1 MSRHSAWR
9 AGGVT
14 RFYTEAATV
23 AEAQQLARMAES
35 NRLPLVW
42 LGRGTNVLVRDA
54 GFPGLIVGYRAEGW
68 QLDEQGDTALVRV
81 AAGTSM
87 AGLARHLSAKGWAG
101 LAWAEGLPGTVGG
114 AVVGNAGCYGGDI
127 ASMLQSAEILVGV
140 TVETWPTQR
149 LAYGYRTSAL
159 KVGDGG
165 RGSGVGGR
173 GSGVGGRG
181 SGKGGQESGVGGQE
195 SGVGDQ
201 GATPIPDPRSP
212 IPHPSSPIPDPPSP
226 IPLLVLAATF
236 RLQRG
241 DPAELVAHMAAI
253 AAQRKAKTPVGHS
266 CGSVFKNPPGASAGQ
281 LIEAAGLKGRTIGGA
296 VISPV
301 HANYIIN
308 TGTATATDI
317 LALIEVARTEV
328 ARQFALELALEVRII

>member
-9 AGGVT
+9 AGGIT
-14 RFYTEAATV
+14 RFYTEAATL
-23 AEAQQLARMAES
+23 AEAQQLARMAET

-42 LGRGTNVLVRDA
+42 LGRGTNVLVRDV

-68 QLDEQGDTALVRV
+68 QLDEQGNTALVRV
-81 AAGTSM
+81 AAGTAM

-114 AVVGNAGCYGGDI
+114 AVVGNAGCYGGEI
-127 ASMLQSAEILVGV
+127 ANLLASAEILVGT

-159 KVGDGG
+159 KVGDGDQ
-165 RGSGVGGR
+165 GSGVR
-173 GSGVGGRG
+173 DQGSGIGD
-181 SGKGGQESGVGGQE
+181 QESGIG
-195 SGVGDQ
+195 SQ
-201 GATPIPDPRSP
+201 GATPIPDPPSP
-212 IPHPSSPIPDPPSP
+212 IPHPPSP

-236 RLQRG
+236 RLQRS

-317 LALIEVARTEV
+317 LALIEVARAEV

>member
-1 MSRHSAWR
+1 M
-9 AGGVT
+9 
-14 RFYTEAATV
+14 
-23 AEAQQLARMAES
+23 
-35 NRLPLVW
+35 
-42 LGRGTNVLVRDA
+42 RDA

-68 QLDEQGDTALVRV
+68 QLDEQGDTALVHV
-81 AAGTSM
+81 AAGTAM

-101 LAWAEGLPGTVGG
+101 LTWAEGLPGTVGG
-114 AVVGNAGCYGGDI
+114 AVVGNAGCYGGEI
-127 ASMLQSAEILVGV
+127 ANLLASAEILVGT

-159 KVGDGG
+159 KGGDGEWG
-165 RGSGVGGR
+165 MGDGV
-173 GSGVGGRG
+173 SNLQSTIYNLQSV
-181 SGKGGQESGVGGQE
+181 V
-195 SGVGDQ
+195 
-201 GATPIPDPRSP
+201 SP
-212 IPHPSSPIPDPPSP
+212 H
-226 IPLLVLAATF
+226 LVLAATF
-236 RLQRG
+236 RLQRS

-266 CGSVFKNPPGASAGQ
+266 CGSVFRNPPGASAGQ
-281 LIEAAGLKGRTIGGA
+281 LIEAAGLKGRSIGGA

-317 LALIEVARTEV
+317 LALIEVARAEV

>member
-14 RFYTEAATV
+14 RFYTEAATL
-23 AEAQQLARMAES
+23 AEAQQLARMAET

-68 QLDEQGDTALVRV
+68 QLDEQGDTALVHV
-81 AAGTSM
+81 AAGTAM

-101 LAWAEGLPGTVGG
+101 LTWAEGLPGTVGG
-114 AVVGNAGCYGGDI
+114 AVVGNAGCYGGEI
-127 ASMLQSAEILVGV
+127 ANLLASAEILVGT

-159 KVGDGG
+159 KVGDGDWG
-165 RGSGVGGR
+165 MGDGV
-173 GSGVGGRG
+173 SNLQSTIYNLQSV
-181 SGKGGQESGVGGQE
+181 V
-195 SGVGDQ
+195 
-201 GATPIPDPRSP
+201 SP
-212 IPHPSSPIPDPPSP
+212 H
-226 IPLLVLAATF
+226 LVLAATF
-236 RLQRG
+236 RLQRS

-266 CGSVFKNPPGASAGQ
+266 CGSVFRNPPGASAGQ

-296 VISPV
+296 MISPV

-317 LALIEVARTEV
+317 LALIEVARAEV

>member
-14 RFYTEAATV
+14 RFYTEAATL
-23 AEAQQLARMAES
+23 AEAQQLARMAET

-68 QLDEQGDTALVRV
+68 QLDEQGDTALVHV
-81 AAGTSM
+81 AAGTAM

-101 LAWAEGLPGTVGG
+101 LTWAEGLPGTVGG
-114 AVVGNAGCYGGDI
+114 AVVGNAGCYGGEI
-127 ASMLQSAEILVGV
+127 ANLLASAEILVGT

-159 KVGDGG
+159 KVGDGEWG
-165 RGSGVGGR
+165 MGDGV
-173 GSGVGGRG
+173 SNLQSTIYNLQSV
-181 SGKGGQESGVGGQE
+181 V
-195 SGVGDQ
+195 
-201 GATPIPDPRSP
+201 SP
-212 IPHPSSPIPDPPSP
+212 H
-226 IPLLVLAATF
+226 LVLAATF
-236 RLQRG
+236 RLQRS

-266 CGSVFKNPPGASAGQ
+266 CGSVFRNPPGASAGQ
-281 LIEAAGLKGRTIGGA
+281 LIEAAGLKGRSIGGA

-317 LALIEVARTEV
+317 LALIEVARAEV

>member
-9 AGGVT
+9 AGGIT
-14 RFYTEAATV
+14 RFYTEAATL
-23 AEAQQLARMAES
+23 AEAQQLARMAET

-68 QLDEQGDTALVRV
+68 QLDEQGNTALVRV
-81 AAGTSM
+81 AAGTAM

-114 AVVGNAGCYGGDI
+114 AVVGNAGCYGGEI
-127 ASMLQSAEILVGV
+127 ANLLASAEILVGT

-159 KVGDGG
+159 KVGDGDQ
-165 RGSGVGGR
+165 GSGVR
-173 GSGVGGRG
+173 DQGSGIGD
-181 SGKGGQESGVGGQE
+181 QESGIG
-195 SGVGDQ
+195 SQ

-317 LALIEVARTEV
+317 LALIEVARAEV